1 MHYELCIM
9 HYELCIMHYE
19 LCIMNY
25 ELCIMNYELKDLIII
40 LIEWKRQNKN
50 FLKTHSAN

>member
-1 MHYELCIM
+1 MFLRQKEISIGEMNYALCIM

-19 LCIMNY
+19 L
-25 ELCIMNYELKDLIII
+25 KDLIIN
-40 LIEWKRQNKN
+40 LIKWKRQNKN